1 VAEKKAAAEGKAP
14 AKKKAPAAK
23 KAPTAKSEPTAK
35 KASATKTEPTVKTE
49 PTRTK
54 APTRIAITQV
64 RSGIGCPDSH
74 RKTLRALG
82 FTKHQQTR
90 VHNDTPAIRGMVRQL
105 HYLLAVREAEE

>member
-1 VAEKKAAAEGKAP
+1 MAEKKAAAEKKAP
-14 AKKKAPAAK
+14 AKKKAPGKPKAPVRK
-23 KAPTAKSEPTAK
+23 KAAIG
-35 KASATKTEPTVKTE
+35 TEPTGTTELTGKAE
-49 PTRTK
+49 PTKTK
-54 APTRIAITQV
+54 APTKIAITQV
-64 RSGIGCPDSH
+64 RSGIGCPESH